1 MFHWTRLLGFR
12 PKHPASNSPREGS
25 DTTRS
30 AMQDAGRQIR
40 LLAITAND
48 QFYSGLVDVAASCGW
63 EVRRASSLKEGL
75 DIVRSL
81 AMPLVLFDWDE
92 NGHDWRAAVNRLVSA
107 NCHPCVLLTSRV
119 ADENMRQEV
128 IRLHG
133 YDVLPRSAGRDRV
146 IQAIQF
152 AWFWIMRPK
161 RFAGEAGR
169 EGELQ

>member
-1 MFHWTRLLGFR
+1 MVRQTTWHTGRASAMFHWRRLLGFR
-12 PKHPASNSPREGS
+12 PKHPAATLP
-25 DTTRS
+25 
-30 AMQDAGRQIR
+30 DAGRQIR
-40 LLAITAND
+40 LLAITTND
-48 QFYSGLVDVAASCGW
+48 QFYSGLVDIAATCGW
-63 EVRRASSLKEGL
+63 EVRRASSVKEGL
-75 DIVRSL
+75 EVVRSL

-92 NGHDWRAAVNRLVSA
+92 NGHDWHAAVNRLVSA

-133 YDVLPRSAGRDRV
+133 YDVLPRSAGRDRM

-161 RFAGEAGR
+161 RFAGQAG
-169 EGELQ
+169 